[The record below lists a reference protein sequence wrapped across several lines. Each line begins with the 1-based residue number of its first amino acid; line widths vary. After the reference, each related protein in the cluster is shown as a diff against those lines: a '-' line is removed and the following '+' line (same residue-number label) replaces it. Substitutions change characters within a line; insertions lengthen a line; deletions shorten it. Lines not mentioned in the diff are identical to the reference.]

1 MIIFFLLG
9 VVYHIERI
17 CKSNSFNKQQAVRY
31 HLPIIIS
38 TLTRFGESNH
48 KWPDFSL
55 TDFNKTF
62 ISKACIVFKTN
73 VEICLRYS
81 PRHCS
86 LTGKFENCATYFL
99 KITSKCIE
107 RMKLCGYN
115 FGIIVMFFFSIMA
128 AAVMA
133 NPCILQDSFSQISS
147 LPTSP
152 PPPQIP
158 GLLQYGLCQINTKV
172 YIF

>member
-115 FGIIVMFFFSIMA
+115 FGIIVMFFFQLWR
-128 AAVMA
+128 
-133 NPCILQDSFSQISS
+133 LQLWQIPAFCKIPFPKFH
-147 LPTSP
+147 LYQPP

-158 GLLQYGLCQINTKV
+158 GLLQYGLCQINTKA